1 MNNEIYIL
9 VGICVLTFLIG
20 YKLKQKLN
28 KPEIQKHS
36 KRGKKAK
43 NNSKTLPL
51 ASSKKEKLKIIFLYI
66 VLFLVFGLLIFMIP
80 ALSRDILSN
89 QKIDN
94 QNLILRIL
102 IVAFATYIL
111 FMGFLKL
118 KNPPKKNN

>member
-9 VGICVLTFLIG
+9 VGICVLTFIIG
-20 YKLKQKLN
+20 HKLKQKLN
-28 KPEIQKHS
+28 KPKIQKHT
-36 KRGKKAK
+36 KKGKHEK
-43 NNSKTLPL
+43 NNSKISSSTT
-51 ASSKKEKLKIIFLYI
+51 SKKEKFKTIFLYI
-66 VLFLVFGLLIFMIP
+66 VLVLVFGLLIFMIP

-89 QKIDN
+89 KQIIN

-118 KNPPKKNN
+118 KKP